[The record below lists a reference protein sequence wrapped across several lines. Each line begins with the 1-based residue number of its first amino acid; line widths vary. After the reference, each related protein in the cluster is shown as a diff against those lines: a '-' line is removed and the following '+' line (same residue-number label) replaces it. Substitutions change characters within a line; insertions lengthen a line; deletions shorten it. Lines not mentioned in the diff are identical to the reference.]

1 MDLQRWVILW
11 RRGCTV
17 IRMGL
22 FCSFLTCLA
31 GTLLNALLDRH
42 FDVLG
47 PMGLIRRLI
56 VGYAGSAAVVVLA
69 FPFLSG
75 GPRRR
80 RSDDAT

>member
-1 MDLQRWVILW
+1 MDLQRWIILW
-11 RRGCTV
+11 RRGRTV
-17 IRMGL
+17 IGMGL

-42 FDVLG
+42 FEVLG
-47 PMGLIRRLI
+47 PAGLMRRLV

-75 GPRRR
+75 GPRQRS
-80 RSDDAT
+80 SDDGA